1 MLSVDCLL
9 MEVMD
14 FGVPPSMERDNVWS
28 DATNSTAW
36 KLPSFTVSTL
46 PGAENKGG
54 GVGESD
60 YHATHPSRHKTSDF
74 RYL

>member
-1 MLSVDCLL
+1 
-9 MEVMD
+9 MELMD
-14 FGVPPSMERDNVWS
+14 FGVPPSMDSDKVWS

-46 PGAENKGG
+46 RERGNERDT
-54 GVGESD
+54 D
-60 YHATHPSRHKTSDF
+60 YGDSFIMASLTVPQDLSPCVR

>member
-1 MLSVDCLL
+1 MSVDCLL
-9 MEVMD
+9 MELMD

-46 PGAENKGG
+46 QGAENRGG
-54 GVGESD
+54 SQTT
-60 YHATHPSRHKTSDF
+60 ATHPLRHKTSGC